1 MEIVYD
7 DDTLRDYI
15 ARATEVTPDHPVL
28 VDRFLDDAI
37 EIDVDALCDDDD
49 EVYLGGV
56 MEHIEEAG
64 VHSGDSS
71 CALPPITLGSEDL
84 ATVRA
89 STVALARRLG
99 VRGLMNVQYALK
111 DDILFVLEAN
121 PRASRTVPFVS
132 KATGVPL
139 AGAASRIMLGATIAD
154 LRVEGVLP
162 ATGDGG
168 DLPRGHPV
176 AVKEAVL
183 PFHRFRRPDGRGVDS
198 LLGPEMKSTGEV
210 MGIDV
215 AFSTAFAKAQ
225 AAAAGPLPTH
235 GKVFVSVANRDKR
248 SLIFPVKR
256 LADLGFAILATEG
269 TASVLERN
277 GIPCEVVRKHFEGP
291 DNIVDKIVAG
301 EVDMIVNTPVGHS
314 GPRIDGYEIRAACL
328 DVGVPCVTT
337 VQGAAAAV
345 QAIEAAIGGEVA
357 VTPLQVLHE
366 RLRAAR
372 TPAPA
377 APETLVVPP
386 EPAPVAGA

>member
-1 MEIVYD
+1 V
-7 DDTLRDYI
+7 
-15 ARATEVTPDHPVL
+15 
-28 VDRFLDDAI
+28 
-37 EIDVDALCDDDD
+37 
-49 EVYLGGV
+49 
-56 MEHIEEAG
+56 
-64 VHSGDSS
+64 
-71 CALPPITLGSEDL
+71 
-84 ATVRA
+84 
-89 STVALARRLG
+89 
-99 VRGLMNVQYALK
+99 
-111 DDILFVLEAN
+111 LFVIEAN

-139 AGAASRIMLGATIAD
+139 AGAASRIMLGATIAG
-154 LRVEGVLP
+154 LRAEGVLP
-162 ATGDGG
+162 AVGDGA

-210 MGIDV
+210 MGIDS

-225 AAAAGPLPTH
+225 AAASGPLPTH
-235 GKVFVSVANRDKR
+235 GRVFVSVANRDKR

-256 LADLGFAILATEG
+256 LADLGFSLLATAG

-291 DNIVDKIVAG
+291 DNIVDKIAAG
-301 EVDMIVNTPVGHS
+301 EVDLVVNTPVGHS

-345 QAIEAAIGGEVA
+345 QAIEAAMRDEVV
-357 VTPLQVLHE
+357 VTPLQTFHA
-366 RLRAAR
+366 RLAAAR
-372 TPAPA
+372 ALGTEASR
-377 APETLVVPP
+377 APE
-386 EPAPVAGA
+386 PVAVAGS